1 MQILI
6 YTRLC
11 QVTTLMG
18 ASLTSKELNEFMKE
32 ADKVI
37 SIQIKSTIRG
47 GGGGGFTIAQTLR
60 DKRQIVTEIS
70 GGHLC
75 TCLQL
80 SQIFQSRQTG
90 TTEI

>member
-37 SIQIKSTIRG
+37 SIQIKSII
-47 GGGGGFTIAQTLR
+47 GGGFIKAQTLETK
-60 DKRQIVTEIS
+60 DK
-70 GGHLC
+70 L
-75 TCLQL
+75 
-80 SQIFQSRQTG
+80 
-90 TTEI
+90 

>member
-1 MQILI
+1 MKPSVKFVSRIND
-6 YTRLC
+6 
-11 QVTTLMG
+11 
-18 ASLTSKELNEFMKE
+18 SFSKKKLWVNFLFVKTPN
-32 ADKVI
+32 
-37 SIQIKSTIRG
+37 Q
-47 GGGGGFTIAQTLR
+47 GGGFTIAQTLR

-90 TTEI
+90 PTEI

>member
-37 SIQIKSTIRG
+37 SIQIKSTIG
-47 GGGGGFTIAQTLR
+47 GGIYKSPNFR

-90 TTEI
+90 PTEI

>member
-47 GGGGGFTIAQTLR
+47 AIYNSPNFKRQKTNCDR
-60 DKRQIVTEIS
+60 DKWWSPMYLSPAFSNIS
-70 GGHLC
+70 K
-75 TCLQL
+75 
-80 SQIFQSRQTG
+80 
-90 TTEI
+90 

>member
-47 GGGGGFTIAQTLR
+47 GFTIAQTLR

-90 TTEI
+90 PTEI

>member
-47 GGGGGFTIAQTLR
+47 GIYNSPNFKDKTNCDR
-60 DKRQIVTEIS
+60 DKWWSPMYLSPAFSNIS
-70 GGHLC
+70 K
-75 TCLQL
+75 
-80 SQIFQSRQTG
+80 
-90 TTEI
+90 

>member
-47 GGGGGFTIAQTLR
+47 GG
-60 DKRQIVTEIS
+60 D
-70 GGHLC
+70 
-75 TCLQL
+75 LQ
-80 SQIFQSRQTG
+80 
-90 TTEI
+90 